1 MMLNTPEE
9 EWKATRTMMSPV
21 FTTSRLKAM
30 IPKIVATSNKF
41 CTRLLLEGEK
51 KAAVEISGMFESSAM
66 DTTAALVYS
75 LDLNTHENLDH
86 PLVKCCKG
94 FFGNLGGWRM
104 ILLFIMS
111 RVFKLLPFEFPS
123 KKGTEYVK
131 EFTRHMAHQRCASKE
146 KFEDVLQLC
155 LDAVMS
161 GRSPDNF
168 KISESEIE
176 DIAAQCMLFF
186 VAGSDSVTVTLI
198 WTAYCLAL
206 YPECQEKVIEEID
219 NAVKQSGVT
228 YESLKDMPYLEA
240 AISESLRL
248 YTLDSL
254 LMRRCTQ
261 ETSVAGIKVHPGMSI
276 EIPIHGMHRDP
287 EFFPEPDCFKPERFL
302 PENKEALVP
311 YTYQAFGAGPRNCVG
326 QRMGMLQAKATLACL
341 LQKIEFQRCSETQVP
356 LKLQARSLALQSTEP
371 VKLRC
376 VPRV

>member
-1 MMLNTPEE
+1 
-9 EWKATRTMMSPV
+9 
-21 FTTSRLKAM
+21 M
-30 IPKIVATSNKF
+30 IPKIIATSDEF
-41 CTRLLLEGEK
+41 CKRLLLEGEK
-51 KAAVEISGMFESSAM
+51 RGAVEVSEMFESCAM

-94 FFGNLGGWRM
+94 FFGNQGGWKM
-104 ILLFIMS
+104 ILLFTMS
-111 RVFKLLPFEFPS
+111 RVFKLLPLEFPS

-155 LDAVMS
+155 LDAVMR
-161 GRSPDNF
+161 GRSPDTF

-186 VAGSDSVTVTLI
+186 IAGSDTVTLTLT
-198 WTAYCLAL
+198 WTAYSLAL
-206 YPECQEKVIEEID
+206 HPECQEKVIEEID
-219 NAVKQSGVT
+219 NAVKQNGVT

-240 AISESLRL
+240 AINETLRL
-248 YTLDSL
+248 YTPDSL

-276 EIPIHGMHRDP
+276 EIAIHGMHRDP

-326 QRMGMLQAKATLACL
+326 QRMGMLQTKATLACL
-341 LQKIEFQRCSETQVP
+341 LQKIKFERCSETQVP
-356 LKLQARSLALQSTEP
+356 LKLQARSLILQSTEP